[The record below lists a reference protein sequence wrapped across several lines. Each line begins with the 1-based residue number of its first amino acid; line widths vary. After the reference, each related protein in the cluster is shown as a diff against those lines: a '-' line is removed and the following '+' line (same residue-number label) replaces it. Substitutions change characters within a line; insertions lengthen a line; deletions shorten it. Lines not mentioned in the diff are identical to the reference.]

1 MTRALLIGL
10 GAVFLASQPYL
21 VSAQVAPTT
30 PPATAEAIP
39 DRPEKLSFPPLEF
52 EPPSPA
58 SYRVALRS
66 GPVAYLV
73 PDRELPLVNLVIYV
87 HAGAYLEPPGKA
99 GLAGLSGYLL
109 ARGGTR
115 SRTAQELEERLAFL
129 AARLESGVEE
139 TQGSVSLNLLSKD
152 LDEGLAIL
160 KEVLVAPRFEKSRI
174 VLRKQQLIADMKKRN
189 DDAAAIEAREQG
201 FLAYGEGFWANR
213 YPTEASVNSISR
225 SDLESFHSRWFHP
238 SNFVVAASGDFDRA
252 QMEHKLETLFG
263 NWPFAGQV
271 PPPVPTN
278 TTFATPGVY
287 IVDKDINQ
295 GRVSMFL
302 PGIMRDNPD
311 YFPAIVMD
319 DILGAGGFTS
329 RIVNRVRSDEGLAYD
344 AHSSFSGGIYYP
356 LIFEAGY
363 QSKSRTVAYAAE
375 LVLGEL
381 RRMAAEPV
389 TDAELQTAQQG
400 FIGRFPRFFATKAQ
414 VASILATEEFTGRRA
429 RDPEYLQEYR
439 ARFQAVTKED
449 IQRVARKYLTTD
461 KMVMLVVGQKEE
473 ILRGDPGHP
482 VNLAGLAG
490 GKLVDVPLRDPLTM
504 KPLPMPAQTVKP
516 ARRSSLD
523 P

>member
-1 MTRALLIGL
+1 
-10 GAVFLASQPYL
+10 
-21 VSAQVAPTT
+21 
-30 PPATAEAIP
+30 
-39 DRPEKLSFPPLEF
+39 
-52 EPPSPA
+52 
-58 SYRVALRS
+58 
-66 GPVAYLV
+66 
-73 PDRELPLVNLVIYV
+73 LVNLVIYV
-87 HAGAYLEPPGKA
+87 RAGAYLEPASKA
-99 GLAGLSGYLL
+99 GLANLTGYLL

-139 TQGSVSLNLLSKD
+139 TQGSLSLNLLSKD

-160 KEVLVAPRFEKSRI
+160 KEVLTAPRFEKSRI
-174 VLRKQQLIADMKKRN
+174 ALRKQQLIAAMKERN

-213 YPTEASVNSISR
+213 YPTEASVTSISR
-225 SDLESFHSRWFHP
+225 SDLQSFHSKWFYP

-252 QMEHKLETLFG
+252 QMEQKLETLFG
-263 NWPFAGQV
+263 GWPFVGQA

-278 TTFATPGVY
+278 TTFAAPGVY
-287 IVDKDINQ
+287 IVNKDINQ
-295 GRVSMFL
+295 GRVSMIL
-302 PGIMRDNPD
+302 PGIKRDNPD
-311 YFPAIVMD
+311 YFPAMVMD
-319 DILGAGGFTS
+319 DILGGGGFTS
-329 RIVNRVRSDEGLAYD
+329 RIVNRVRADEGLAYD

-381 RRMAAEPV
+381 RRMAAGPV

-439 ARFQAVTKED
+439 VRFRAVTKED
-449 IQRVARKYLTTD
+449 IQRVARKYLTPD
-461 KMVMLVVGQKEE
+461 KLVMLVVGQKEE
-473 ILRGDPGHP
+473 ILRGDPSHP
-482 VNLAGLAG
+482 VNLAGLSG
-490 GKLVDVPLRDPLTM
+490 GKLVDVRLRDPLTM
-504 KPLPMPAQTVKP
+504 KPLPMPPQTVKP
-516 ARRSSLD
+516 ARRSGVD